1 MVNPVKVLARGMLGA
16 LFVMGGRNQLKN
28 PTFGIAMT
36 DAARERYGLPDQPSS
51 STLVTLNGATMIA
64 AGTALGLGIMPRT
77 TALLLAGLLQPTN
90 IAGHAFWA
98 IDDPKQALAQRNQF
112 MTNVAVTGGL
122 LLAATD

>member
-1 MVNPVKVLARGMLGA
+1 MINPVKVLARGMLGA

-28 PTFGIAMT
+28 PTYGIAMT

-51 STLVTLNGATMIA
+51 STLVTLNGVAMIA

-77 TALLLAGLLQPTN
+77 SALLLAGLLQPTN
-90 IAGHAFWA
+90 LAGHAFWS
-98 IDDPKQALAQRNQF
+98 IDDPTQALAQRNQF
-112 MTNVAVTGGL
+112 MANVAVTGGL